1 MTGRTFEPSQSDMY
15 PPESCGYAIR
25 CIKINSLEETLEV
38 KNPKNKHTEVKFS
51 LSQLKGIMLNSS
63 SKAIIK
69 QKKNS
74 TSKPNQDLSKLIQN
88 EYIPFMLLYANGKID
103 LIAQNYT
110 MFKALEGAIEEIQKN
125 RKILNSIL
133 KNCE

>member
-1 MTGRTFEPSQSDMY
+1 MSGRAFEPSQADMY
-15 PPESCGYAIR
+15 PPENCGYAMR
-25 CIKINSLEETLEV
+25 CIKINCSEETIEV

-51 LSQLKGIMLNSS
+51 ISQVKGIMLNNS

-69 QKKNS
+69 QKKTA

-88 EYIPFMLLYANGKID
+88 EYIPFMLLNANGKID

-110 MFKALEGAIEEIQKN
+110 MFKALEGAIEEITKN
-125 RKILNSIL
+125 KKVINSIL